1 METIISSAFSLFL
14 AYLCVSISCIARY
27 APNLNTKIFS
37 KTLLKSSRYN
47 L

>member
-1 METIISSAFSLFL
+1 MITIISSAFSSFL
-14 AYLCVSISCIARY
+14 ASLCVSISCIARY
-27 APNLNTKIFS
+27 APNFNAKIYS